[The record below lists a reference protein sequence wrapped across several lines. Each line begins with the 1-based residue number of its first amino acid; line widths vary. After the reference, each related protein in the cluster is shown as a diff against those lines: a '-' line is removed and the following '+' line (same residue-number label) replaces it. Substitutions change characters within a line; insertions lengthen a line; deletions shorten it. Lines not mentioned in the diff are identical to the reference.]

1 MGWRLPPLNALKAA
15 EAAGRHMS
23 FTRAAD
29 ELHVTPGAISRQVK
43 LLEDFLGTT
52 VFERKNRELRL
63 LEEGKAYLKSLSEIF
78 ERLDTTTRRFQ
89 HTRRAQPL
97 HIHCSMTF
105 TLRWL
110 VPRLTSFHASHPT
123 REIRITTAVVPI
135 TSQLGTGDVDVM
147 IELGSGDWPELISHR
162 LADSEL
168 IPVCS
173 PKTASAFS
181 RPARVSALAGHTLLQ
196 SLARPDDWASWLKAA
211 GGTGIDPYRGLRFE
225 SSSLAYQAAI
235 EGMGIAIAQRC
246 LIREDLKAGRL
257 VMPFD
262 FSLKDGWGYYFIYLP
277 GSAQEGRLVEFRE
290 WLLRREAAAPEIAAA
305 PRKPLMRRTG

>member
-1 MGWRLPPLNALKAA
+1 MGWRLPPLNALKAV
-15 EAAGRHMS
+15 EAAGRNMS
-23 FTRAAD
+23 FTRAAE

-63 LEEGKAYLKSLSEIF
+63 LAEGEAYLKSLTEIF
-78 ERLDTTTRRFQ
+78 ERLDATTRRFQ
-89 HTRRAQPL
+89 DTRRARPL

-110 VPRLTSFHASHPT
+110 VPRLTSFHASHPI

-135 TSQLGTGDVDVM
+135 IAQLNTGDIDVM

-162 LADSEL
+162 LEDSEL
-168 IPVCS
+168 APVCS
-173 PKTASAFS
+173 AKVASAFS
-181 RPARVSALAGHTLLQ
+181 RPARVCELAGHTLLH
-196 SLARPDDWASWLKAA
+196 SLARPDDWASWLRAA
-211 GGTGIDPYRGLRFE
+211 GGAGIDPYRGLRFE

-246 LIREDLKAGRL
+246 LIRDDLRAGKL

-277 GSAQEGRLVEFRE
+277 GSAHETRLVEFRE
-290 WLLRREAAAPEIAAA
+290 WLLNAEAASNVP
-305 PRKPLMRRTG
+305 PRKPSLRRTG

>member
-1 MGWRLPPLNALKAA
+1 MAWRLPPLNALKAV

-23 FTRAAD
+23 FTRAAE
-29 ELHVTPGAISRQVK
+29 ELHVTPGAISRQVR

-52 VFERKNRELRL
+52 VFERQNRELRL
-63 LEEGKAYLKSLSEIF
+63 LDEGKAYLKSLSEIF

-89 HTRRAQPL
+89 HTRRARPL

-110 VPRLTSFHASHPT
+110 VPRLTAFHASHPM

-173 PKTASAFS
+173 PKMASGFS
-181 RPARVSALAGHTLLQ
+181 RPVNVSELGRHTLLH

-211 GGTGIDPYRGLRFE
+211 GGTDIDPYRGLRFE

-235 EGMGIAIAQRC
+235 EGMGVAIAQRC
-246 LIREDLKAGRL
+246 LVQDDLQTGKL
-257 VMPFD
+257 TMPFD
-262 FSLKDGWGYYFIYLP
+262 FSLKDGWGYFFIYLP
-277 GSAQEGRLVEFRE
+277 SSAQEGRLVEFRD
-290 WLLRREAAAPEIAAA
+290 WLFKSEQEVAASVATPGQK
-305 PRKPLMRRTG
+305 RLRRTG